1 MNATAHLT
9 ADDGGILIHCPE
21 CRRINRI
28 PFARLHQSGHC
39 GTCKAALPLPS
50 LPVDVDSATSFTA
63 LIRAASLP
71 VLVDFWAP
79 WCGPCQMVAPEVAK
93 LAALAAG
100 ELLVVKVDTEA
111 QPAIAGSMGI
121 RSIPT
126 FAIFVGGREVERN
139 AGGSSAAQL
148 RDFALRAVR
157 QAEGKP

>member
-9 ADDGGILIHCPE
+9 ADDRGILIHCPQ
-21 CRRINRI
+21 CHRTNRI

-39 GTCKAALPLPS
+39 GTCKTALPHPS
-50 LPVDVDSATSFTA
+50 LPVGIDSATSFTA

-93 LAALAAG
+93 LATLAAG
-100 ELLVVKVDTEA
+100 ELLVVKVNTEA
-111 QPAIAGSMGI
+111 QPGIAASMGI

-126 FAIFVGGREVERN
+126 FAVFAAGRELERTSG
-139 AGGSSAAQL
+139 AMPAAEL
-148 RDFALRAVR
+148 RAFALRAANQSEAR
-157 QAEGKP
+157 R